1 MYNFCADFVN
11 TVLLLHIN
19 YNDVNHMALNLLTIQ
34 YISSLFIKFIIQ
46 PDNSIY
52 MYVVFVYLN
61 S

>member
-34 YISSLFIKFIIQ
+34 YISSLFIKFSIQ
-46 PDNSIY
+46 PDNSI
-52 MYVVFVYLN
+52 YVVFVYLN